1 MKIKQ
6 EWHTIE
12 ALSDKR
18 IITLD
23 DLLEATKVD
32 KELWEVVSFIQNK
45 RDVSMKDWEGVKTVE
60 NHQVKASL
68 RPLSKLVTPDIYN
81 VLKKKLEKNI
91 PVVKANKVVE
101 TDNIANINHFD
112 LHINRYEHNVKKYL
126 KEINDRTMR
135 LFELLLRDKPSKLL
149 YVNWWDYFNSDI
161 KSNTTKWTQ
170 QYNSM
175 KEQEVFGIWLEHQIE
190 LIKTFASEMPVEAI
204 YTPWNHAIY
213 TENYLSKAV
222 DIYFSKSDGI
232 EVDSSDDPIK
242 IKTWWNN
249 AIAFMHWD
257 MVKDNALLPHFT
269 TAWVNKPY
277 MYVIKWDKHIRY
289 NKEIGNLL
297 IDCYPSPASP
307 DEWSKRNWRNK
318 IGKIYGNSFD
328 KYSGKVA
335 EYSK

>member
-6 EWHTIE
+6 EGHTIE

-45 RDVSMKDWEGVKTVE
+45 RDVSMKDGEGVKTVE

-149 YVNWWDYFNSDI
+149 YVNGGDYFNSDI
-161 KSNTTKWTQ
+161 KSNTTKGTQ

-175 KEQEVFGIWLEHQIE
+175 KEQEVFGIGLEHQIE

-204 YTPWNHAIY
+204 YTPGNHAIY

-242 IKTWWNN
+242 IKTWGNN
-249 AIAFMHWD
+249 AIAFMHGD

-269 TAWVNKPY
+269 TAGVNKPY
-277 MYVIKWDKHIRY
+277 MYVIKGDKHIRY

-307 DEWSKRNWRNK
+307 DEWSKRNGRNK